1 MKVMK
6 KILLCAPIIM
16 LLLSSSYSYPE
27 EPSHPE
33 NSRVEVPDVKNQF
46 FCGYCH
52 VLTYP
57 KVIKKAH
64 ASWRSGKHKDIGCV
78 RCHYPPEKYDYKIP
92 AHQRI
97 PKDERTATEEKT
109 AMEYMKTELEVL
121 SRLVTVLNMDE
132 SIIRTRPRID
142 DRSCTTSR
150 CHPSTGKGKEGEY
163 WTKKIEFAKY
173 DREDKSE
180 GIVLFTHDKH
190 FDKKKWVE
198 GQEIHCTSCH
208 QRETEQN
215 HFEVT
220 KDKCFLCHFKNLA
233 LNEERAK
240 CSLCHEVPTKPLQKQ
255 KKEGA
260 DSDEKPITHKSLE
273 EAKVACESCHLH
285 LFNGKGFVKVEHC
298 LNCHDNE
305 EGIRKEIFNKKLMH
319 ERHVATQN
327 AHCFNCHEPMQHK
340 ATDFLNAGSQNCS
353 LCHPEHHKYQKML
366 LLGKERKGVQ
376 ETPGLMSSV
385 NTNCLACHSEE
396 KIVKGEEVLHGSGK
410 ACAACHTE
418 KHKDMAKEWKDK
430 TKEEMEGAIEVEKE
444 ALEAIKKADG
454 KVSKKKLKQANEM
467 VERGRENL
475 NIVEYGGGVH
485 NKKYSVML
493 LDEAM
498 NNFEDAI
505 DLLSEEE

>member
-1 MKVMK
+1 
-6 KILLCAPIIM
+6 M
-16 LLLSSSYSYPE
+16 LLLSSSYSYSE
-27 EPSHPE
+27 ELSHPE
-33 NSRVEVPDVKNQF
+33 NSRVEVPNVKNQF

-97 PKDERTATEEKT
+97 PKDERSATEEKT

-142 DRSCTTSR
+142 DRSCTTSK

-173 DREDKSE
+173 EREDKSE

-190 FDKKKWVE
+190 FDKEKWVE

-208 QRETEQN
+208 QRESEGK
-215 HFEVT
+215 HFEVN
-220 KDKCFLCHFKNLA
+220 KEKCSLCHFKNLA
-233 LNEERAK
+233 LNEKRAK
-240 CSLCHEVPTKPLQKQ
+240 CALCHEVPTAPLQKQ

-260 DSDEKPITHKSLE
+260 GEEEKPITHKSLE
-273 EAKVACESCHLH
+273 EAKVACESCHMH
-285 LFNGKGFVKVEHC
+285 LVKGDGFVKKKQC
-298 LNCHDNE
+298 LNCHDN
-305 EGIRKEIFNKKLMH
+305 GDHIGKDLSNKKLMH
-319 ERHVATQN
+319 EKHVAAQT
-327 AHCFNCHEPMQHK
+327 AHCFNCHEPIEHK
-340 ATDFLNAGSQNCS
+340 PSDFIEIAKSQCS
-353 LCHPEHHKYQKML
+353 TCHPSHHKYQKL
-366 LLGKERKGVQ
+366 LLAGEDFKNVKG
-376 ETPGLMSSV
+376 TPGLMYGV
-385 NTNCLACHSEE
+385 KTNCFACHSEE
-396 KIVKGEEVLHGSGK
+396 RIVKGEKVAHGSGK
-410 ACAACHTE
+410 TCVACHTE
-418 KHKDMAKEWKDK
+418 KHEAMAKEWKEK
-430 TKEEMEGAIEVEKE
+430 TDDELKGAKEVEKE
-444 ALEAIKKADG
+444 AIDAIENARDKAGKKKISEARKLLEAG
-454 KVSKKKLKQANEM
+454 QEYLQ
-467 VERGRENL
+467 L
-475 NIVEYGGGVH
+475 VEYGGGVH

-505 DLLSEEE
+505 DLLSTE